1 MQIGTILNE
10 RSAKSLLSIRY
21 REQVVWLDRCAQGIG
36 V

>member
-1 MQIGTILNE
+1 MQIGSILRQ
-10 RSAKSLLSIRY
+10 RSLKSMMLIRY